1 MKSWIKKSLIGLFG
15 ASILVGGLTACSGG
29 HHHRH
34 GPMDPEKIAEVR
46 AKVVE
51 RVSDKL
57 DLSEAQKQKLN
68 TLADKLV
75 AQRTAMVGKT
85 TDPRAEMQALVAGAQ
100 FDRSRAQTLLDE
112 KLRVVQAGS
121 PEVIAALADFFDS
134 LNTEQQ
140 QKVREL
146 MQKRRG
152 WMARHG

>member
-1 MKSWIKKSLIGLFG
+1 MQPWIKKTLIGLFG
-15 ASILVGGLTACSGG
+15 AAILVGGLSACSDG
-29 HHHRH
+29 HHRH
-34 GPMDPEKIAEVR
+34 GPMDPEKTAEVR

-134 LNTEQQ
+134 LNPEQQ

>member
-1 MKSWIKKSLIGLFG
+1 MR
-15 ASILVGGLTACSGG
+15 A
-29 HHHRH
+29 
-34 GPMDPEKIAEVR
+34 KIAEVR

-57 DLSEAQKQKLN
+57 DLSEAQKQKFN

-121 PEVIAALADFFDS
+121 PEVIAARADFFDS
-134 LNTEQQ
+134 LNPEQQ